1 MATVQQVLTIASK
14 EIGYAEKPV
23 NNTKYAKFFG
33 TNGIQWCGVF
43 VNWVFAQA
51 NYKLHNTWYTPSGA
65 EGFKARKAFFTRGKI
80 QPGDVLY
87 FDFPNDNVDRISHTG
102 IAVKDLG
109 AKGVLCIEGNTTG
122 PAIVKGKKKDE
133 RNGGAVALKLRPKS
147 FIVGWGRPVY
157 KDAEHPIVHTLVEQ
171 FFPKPVKKVAKKVAK
186 KATKK
191 VAKKATK
198 KVAKKVAKKTTKK
211 VVKKVG
217 KK

>member
-1 MATVQQVLTIASK
+1 MTTVQRILMTAAQ

-43 VNWVFAQA
+43 VNWVFAQN
-51 NYKLHNTWYTPSGA
+51 NYKLHNTWYTPNGA

-80 QPGDVLY
+80 QPGDVVY
-87 FDFPNDNVDRISHTG
+87 FDFPNDDLDRISHVG
-102 IAVKDLG
+102 LAVKDLG

-122 PAIVKGKKKDE
+122 PATVSGKKKDE
-133 RNGGAVALKLRPKS
+133 RNGGAVALKLRSKS
-147 FIVGWGRPVY
+147 LIVGWGRPVY
-157 KDAEHPIVHTLVEQ
+157 KDAEAPIVYSLAEP
-171 FFPKPVKKVAKKVAK
+171 FLPKKPV
-186 KATKK
+186 KK